1 MIKTD
6 EEGTRE
12 VLYTL
17 AEGLR
22 QVGLALYPF
31 FPEKMSEMFVK
42 LGLKNYTEELEA
54 GKLAELLQRQETFV
68 ILEKGEALFQRIEIT

>member
-6 EEGTRE
+6 EAATRE

-31 FPEKMSEMFVK
+31 FPEKMSEMFTK
-42 LGLKNYTEELEA
+42 LGLKNYREELEA
-54 GKLAELLQRQETFV
+54 GKLSELLSRQESFHIT
-68 ILEKGEALFQRIEIT
+68 EKGEALFQRIEI

>member
-6 EEGTRE
+6 EAATRE

-22 QVGLALYPF
+22 QVGIAIYPF

-42 LGLKNYTEELEA
+42 LGLKNYREELEA
-54 GKLAELLQRQETFV
+54 GKRSDLLQRQETFV
-68 ILEKGEALFQRIEIT
+68 ILEK